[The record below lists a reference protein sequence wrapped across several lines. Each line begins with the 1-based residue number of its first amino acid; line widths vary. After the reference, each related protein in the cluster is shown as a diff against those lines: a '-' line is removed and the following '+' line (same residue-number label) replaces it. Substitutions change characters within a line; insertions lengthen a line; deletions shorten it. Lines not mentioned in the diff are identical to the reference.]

1 MKLSVSPP
9 KNPKEYTFLHDLEEL
24 HYSTT
29 FTLPHSISKVK
40 GPFRKVVKQLIFQFL
55 NNITYISTHFFIYTY
70 LKKLQIT
77 LLKLLHMLTMHTP
90 FLGISILMLG
100 MKTYRAP
107 QWTVQSAHYNI
118 LIGKISFKWQ
128 RKNYFWPQDHRGNCH
143 YILTNLRKG
152 LLFLWKFCAYLLFCF
167 IAMSVLAR
175 MLYLTTQYSSIINF
189 QNNMVSFLHP
199 KKWKK
204 RKKEK
209 KKKKRPVDI
218 ISQQGI

>member
-1 MKLSVSPP
+1 MTLKSSIIQPR
-9 KNPKEYTFLHDLEEL
+9 
-24 HYSTT
+24 S
-29 FTLPHSISKVK
+29 LPHSILKVK
-40 GPFRKVVKQLIFQFL
+40 
-55 NNITYISTHFFIYTY
+55 S
-70 LKKLQIT
+70 
-77 LLKLLHMLTMHTP
+77 LHMLTMYIA
-90 FLGISILMLG
+90 FSGISIIVLE
-100 MKTYRAP
+100 MKMYRAP

-189 QNNMVSFLHP
+189 QNNMVSFLHL

-204 RKKEK
+204 RKKR
-209 KKKKRPVDI
+209 KKKRPIDI
-218 ISQQGI
+218 TNKYNLNREFRKNLIKKIS